1 MRGAERFFCVLLLG
15 VALHPAAAQS
25 PDSAVRVLTTP
36 IGPPLLCER
45 IDSASVTQLKLQIG
59 EPAVAYRN
67 LQAVFDSLG
76 RPRMLI
82 DWAAASGRIEIV
94 TVAFDTAGVIY
105 FGFHRL
111 DSLPSLHH
119 STPPT
124 EARLPPLTEA
134 DRNRAKTLA
143 VWVWNHRC
151 HSHPLKVRK

>member
-36 IGPPLLCER
+36 IGPPLRCER
-45 IDSASVTQLKLQIG
+45 IDSASVTQLKFQIG

-67 LQAVFDSLG
+67 IQAVFDSLG

-111 DSLPSLHH
+111 DSLPSLHA
-119 STPPT
+119 TGQT
-124 EARLPPLTEA
+124 AGRLPPLTEA
-134 DRNRAKTLA
+134 DRTRAKTLA
-143 VWVWNHRC
+143 AWIWNHRC
-151 HSHPLKVRK
+151 HVHKT